1 MASKVVALPIVG
13 MVLSEC
19 AQVGLMIVSK
29 AAMSDGMSSLLFIF
43 YSNALASLLLLPISF
58 IFHRTQ
64 RPALTF
70 SVLCGFFLLGLL
82 GCLIQVFGYAGIYYS
97 SPTLAT
103 AMLNLVP
110 AFTFIL
116 AVTLR
121 MEILDWG
128 SSTSLAKTVGTIAS
142 LVGAFVVTFYDGPS
156 LLSTSSLSN
165 VSYKKLL
172 FQQSNWVIGGFL
184 LLVDAV
190 MTSVWVI
197 IQASILKKY
206 PAELIL
212 VFFYCFFVSIL
223 SAVVCLFVE
232 RDLSA
237 WSLKSRT
244 RLFSVL
250 YSGVFGSAF
259 QVGVS
264 TWCLYRTGPVFVS
277 MFKPLGIVIS
287 VAVGVIFSGETLF
300 LGRLLGA
307 IIIIVGFYSVLWGKA
322 TEAKIDKDLVSSLE
336 SSTDQEPLLQNSN
349 EEHNSFVQKIR
360 S

>member
-197 IQASILKKY
+197 IQ
-206 PAELIL
+206 
-212 VFFYCFFVSIL
+212 
-223 SAVVCLFVE
+223 
-232 RDLSA
+232 
-237 WSLKSRT
+237 
-244 RLFSVL
+244 
-250 YSGVFGSAF
+250 GVFGSAF

-349 EEHNSFVQKIR
+349 EEHNSFVQKI
-360 S
+360 SKGSSLQCKFAALFFLSVMSV